1 MTLGSMKK
9 VTRKFWDR
17 IMIPDTAIAQV
28 DTLGQVQPNYLQL
41 LVLKKLPIG
50 ELNTTGVDAGETEAP
65 HLELI

>member
-1 MTLGSMKK
+1 
-9 VTRKFWDR
+9 
-17 IMIPDTAIAQV
+17 MIPDTAIAQV